1 MLFMKYFKILILIFF
16 LLTLISCKNQQ
27 TQTNIVDIVDIEI
40 EDNSEIFYD
49 IEIFKSYEFNNTI
62 NNIPKNNAYVGIL
75 KNNEK
80 YTSVSQV
87 TSELDQHSMY
97 IYEIHVNSDINNV
110 RTILLENIANSSIPY
125 FIVELGS
132 DFDNNYNFLQL
143 LLEKTEYYNYDVFYE
158 LNENENLKNKEIQQL
173 NNLIVNSRNKNNLV
187 RSVTIEDITDV
198 NKNFDGLWISLNIS
212 INDQTDIKYVENI
225 LNVITNTYASTPI
238 ILKLNIANFD
248 KERYSHLT
256 NNTINNINIIYSE
269 IIKNYPLISGVIYLD
284 TETDKYNYSLNN
296 GNFKIV
302 DSYKQNKS
310 DDYYLKNILNIE
322 YYKIGD
328 IFYNKTNL
336 TGIVADD
343 VFYMLK
349 EDIINN
355 EISYNIN
362 ISIEIDSSTYFA
374 VEYDKLYIKNKRV
387 YINGV

>member
-336 TGIVADD
+336 TGIVVDD